1 MEEKCKK
8 CGTTE
13 NVNFD
18 GMCEDC
24 YNKTIGAKKN
34 DDDEIEKDYVYKYR
48 IIIFIIAI
56 IIFAGGLILA
66 YSFEIKTVNDIY
78 ENTSMTDI
86 EDYMY
91 ESEPNMILA
100 FSFWGAGALLVVIL
114 CMLKDIINELR
125 ILNNK

>member
-8 CGTTE
+8 CGTTK

-24 YNKTIGAKKN
+24 YSKTIGAKKN
-34 DDDEIEKDYVYKYR
+34 DDNEVEKDYIYKYR

-56 IIFAGGLILA
+56 IIFASGLILA

-78 ENTSMTDI
+78 ENTAITEI
-86 EDYMY
+86 KDYMY
-91 ESEPNMILA
+91 ESKPNMTLA
-100 FSFWGAGALLVVIL
+100 FSCWGAGSILVIIL